1 VTAAAAQRADAA
13 RLLERV
19 TARGQTTDQAFGSVA
34 QVTPLVHELVLG
46 SLRHWWSLSRMVDTC
61 LHKPLPEKDQDI
73 RLLMVVGAYQL
84 RHTRIP
90 DHAAIH
96 ETVDACRVLRK
107 PWACRLVNA
116 VLRRCAA
123 RSQLKNEQSFEMP
136 DWLEAA
142 LRADYADA
150 EDVMLASLARA
161 PMSVRINRLRID
173 PEAWAA
179 LASAAGITLLP
190 TGSGHGA
197 SGWGPETR
205 TLAEPV
211 SARDLPGFAEGLV
224 SIQDA
229 GAQCAA
235 PLLEPEPGQRVLD
248 ACAAPGGKLFHLLER
263 EPQASYL
270 GIDQSERRI
279 AWVQH
284 EAERLGHHAVALAI
298 ADATGLDWWDG
309 EPFQRILLD
318 APCTGTGT
326 LRRHPDIK
334 LLRRQE
340 DVAAAA
346 DLQTRLLA
354 NLWRVLAPG
363 GRLVYC
369 TCSLL
374 TAENDAVLDRFLAG
388 HPDARIEPITLASG
402 RPMRHG
408 WQLLP
413 TDPLTDG
420 FYYSRVRKVAA

>member
-1 VTAAAAQRADAA
+1 MTAAAAQRADAA

-19 TARGQTTDQAFGSVA
+19 TVRGQTTDQAFGSLP

-46 SLRHWWSLSRMVDTC
+46 SLRHWWSLSKLVDAC
-61 LHKPLPEKDQDI
+61 VHKPLPVKDQDI

-96 ETVDACRVLRK
+96 ETVEACRVLRK

-116 VLRRCAA
+116 VLRRCTR
-123 RSQLKNEQSFEMP
+123 RSQLKNEQSFETP
-136 DWLEAA
+136 GWLEQA
-142 LRADYADA
+142 LRADYDDA
-150 EDVMLASLARA
+150 EAIMLANLARA
-161 PMSVRINRLRID
+161 PMSVRINRLRIE
-173 PEAWAA
+173 PEAWVER
-179 LASAAGITLLP
+179 ASAAGISLRP
-190 TGSGHGA
+190 AGHA
-197 SGWGPETR
+197 SADFGPGPETR
-205 TLAEPV
+205 TLVEPV
-211 SARDLPGFAEGLV
+211 PVRDLPGYAEGLV
-224 SIQDA
+224 SVQDA
-229 GAQCAA
+229 GAQYAA
-235 PLLEPEPGQRVLD
+235 WLLEPAPGDRVLD
-248 ACAAPGGKLFHLLER
+248 ACAAPGGKLFHLMER
-263 EPQASYL
+263 QPNARYL
-270 GIDQSERRI
+270 GIDLSERRI

-284 EAERLGHHAVALAI
+284 EAERLGHRGVALAI
-298 ADATGLDWWDG
+298 ADATTTDWWDG

-334 LLRRQE
+334 LLRRPE
-340 DVAAAA
+340 EVPAAAE
-346 DLQTRLLA
+346 LQARLLA
-354 NLWRVLAPG
+354 NLWRTLAPG

-374 TAENDAVLDRFLAG
+374 TAENDAVLDGFLAT
-388 HPDARIEPITLASG
+388 HADARLEPVALASG

-413 TDPLTDG
+413 TDPVTDG